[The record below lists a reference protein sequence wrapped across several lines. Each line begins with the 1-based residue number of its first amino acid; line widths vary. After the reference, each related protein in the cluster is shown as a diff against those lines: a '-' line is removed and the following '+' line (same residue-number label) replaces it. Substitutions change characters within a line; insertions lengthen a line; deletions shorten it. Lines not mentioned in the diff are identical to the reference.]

1 VNTNLPSFNLDQ
13 FFYGYALS
21 LGKKKK
27 QRIQQIKEVVMEI
40 YNGNTDRA
48 FSQWKFFKKL

>member
-1 VNTNLPSFNLDQ
+1 MNTNLPSFNLDQ

-27 QRIQQIKEVVMEI
+27 TKNTTNKRSS
-40 YNGNTDRA
+40 NGD
-48 FSQWKFFKKL
+48 L